1 MDRSTLSRIL
11 LAVGVFFLVFTLYKS
26 GCKKDEGHA
35 VSQVVDLSE
44 KLALPEGTAKG
55 GACVIATS
63 DFRARFGNVG
73 AGLQQF
79 ELLGTKYSEAGKPID
94 LVYRTTHDEAL
105 KELPN
110 YAPLRPNFRFQD
122 SEKQVP
128 GDLVEY
134 AVEQK
139 GNECV
144 FKHVQPGVVEIT
156 HAVKAGPGRYE
167 LSTTTTLK
175 NLSSEPQKHTFAE
188 GLFALQF
195 KSAEGGMLSRASPN
209 ELFDAGCT
217 VNGKIDRKKHDDLVK
232 GWATTYGNV
241 DFAEIS
247 SGYIGQAIV
256 PQTPGAHCSM
266 VGEGFPRMQEAD
278 RWMIR
283 SYVIW
288 DQRQLAKDEV
298 ATYQTLAY
306 LGPKERNLL
315 AAAAGGGRKLDQLID
330 LGTFAIIAK
339 VLVKYL
345 GFLKGLLG
353 SWGIAI
359 ILMTVTVRL
368 ALMPLTLP
376 QIRSSIAMRK
386 IKPEIDAINKK
397 HEGDQQ
403 MKMLATQQL
412 YKKNGI
418 NPVAGCAPALLQ
430 MPVWFA
436 LYTALQTA
444 IELYHEPFAIWHDLS
459 SPDPRFVLPAVLGA
473 TMFIQQK
480 VTPMQMD
487 PAQQKIFTY
496 FMPAMFT
503 VFMLFLPA
511 GLGVYML
518 TNSILGIAQTMGV
531 ERYMKTHAPAEVVV
545 KQAET
550 SSAAK
555 DEKKPRPAREL
566 ARKRD
571 DKEDDDA

>member
-11 LAVGVFFLVFTLYKS
+11 LAVGVFFLVFTLFKS
-26 GCKKDEGHA
+26 CKKDEGHA
-35 VSQVVDLSE
+35 ASQVVDLSE

-55 GACVIATS
+55 GACVITTS

-79 ELLGTKYSEAGKPID
+79 DLLGTKYSEAGKPID
-94 LVYRTTHDEAL
+94 LVYRTTHDTAL
-105 KELPN
+105 NELPN
-110 YAPLRPNFRFQD
+110 YAPLRPNFRFQTN
-122 SEKQVP
+122 EKQVP

-134 AVEQK
+134 AVEQR

-144 FKHVQPGVVEIT
+144 FKHVAPGVVEVT
-156 HAVKAGPGRYE
+156 HTVKAGPGRYE

-175 NLSSEPQKHTFAE
+175 NLSPEPQKHTFAE

-209 ELFDAGCT
+209 ELFNAGCV
-217 VNGKIDRKKHDDLVK
+217 VNGKVERKKHDDLVK
-232 GWATTYGNV
+232 GWATFNGNV

-256 PQTPGAHCSM
+256 PQTPGAHCAV

-288 DQRQLAKDEV
+288 EQRQLAKDEV

-376 QIRSSIAMRK
+376 QIRSSISMRK

-403 MKMLATQQL
+403 LKMLATQQL

-459 SPDPRFVLPAVLGA
+459 SPDPHFVLPAVLGA

-545 KQAET
+545 KQAE
-550 SSAAK
+550 SSAK